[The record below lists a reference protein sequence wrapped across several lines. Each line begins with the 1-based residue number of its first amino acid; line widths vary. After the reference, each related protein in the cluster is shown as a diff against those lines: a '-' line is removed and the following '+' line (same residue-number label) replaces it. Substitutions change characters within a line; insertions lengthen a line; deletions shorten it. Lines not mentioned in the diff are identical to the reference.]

1 MAITAPAPTFYF
13 NNIIFNSSFYP
24 STSTSGITQTQ
35 ADARYLI
42 KISSDTATSSENF
55 SLGLTSLNV
64 EPTVATGNLTIAGT
78 QTTGNL
84 FIGGSQTTG
93 NISIGYNAS
102 ATASNIGSVTI
113 GSRNLY
119 GGLNPTYI
127 NSGFGGM
134 TLASDGTIN
143 IDTTSN
149 LNIGATTSGTITIG
163 QNSSRMND
171 INVGYFT
178 SSYAS
183 LTGGV
188 NIGTWNTLG
197 ASATTI
203 NAGTSGLTQQSV
215 GNMTIS
221 SSALL
226 TQSSIGNMSL
236 YSTSGNLTIG
246 GTSNGASG
254 TIAIGSSTTRTGA
267 INIGYVTASALLTG
281 GINIGTL
288 NGVGSCPLNLSSGTG
303 GMSLQSTG
311 NIIINPSGFSQ
322 ISKLQANSIDSI
334 ASGALTI
341 GGANATSIVLGGSTA
356 TSVSFGSG
364 VTNLQLSANEFIGCG
379 ANTSISNLLS
389 SSFPYIGSYNN
400 YASTSSGNLIS
411 TSQNVITSGTI
422 STVGVYMANWTYY
435 LNNGTSSTLSTYRT
449 LFVAPSGTYYHI
461 NDVLGPTTATTSNF
475 YVSGMCVFPVATAST
490 AWSLS
495 IQPTFTG
502 GSWTIG
508 ASNYGFKLYR
518 IA

>member
-24 STSTSGITQTQ
+24 STLTSGITQTQ

-55 SLGLTSLNV
+55 NLGLTSLNV
-64 EPTVATGNLTIAGT
+64 EPTAITGNLTIAGT

-84 FIGGSQTTG
+84 VIGGNQTSG

-102 ATASNIGSVTI
+102 AGLSNSGSVTI
-113 GSRNLY
+113 GTRNAY
-119 GGLNPTYI
+119 SNTTTNI
-127 NSGFGGM
+127 NSGLGGL
-134 TLASDGTIN
+134 TLMSDGLVN
-143 IDTTSN
+143 IDSSAN
-149 LNIGATTSGTITIG
+149 LNIGASTVGIITIG
-163 QNSSRMND
+163 QNSNRTND
-171 INVGYFT
+171 INIGYFT
-178 SSYAS
+178 SSYAN

-197 ASATTI
+197 AAATTI
-203 NAGTSGLTQQSV
+203 NAGTGGLTQQSV
-215 GNMTIS
+215 GNMTIT

-226 TQSSIGNMSL
+226 TQQSVGNMSL
-236 YSTSGNLTIG
+236 YSASGNLTIG
-246 GTSNGASG
+246 GTSNNASG
-254 TIAIGSSTTRTGA
+254 TIAIGSSITRTGA

-281 GINIGTL
+281 AINIGTFNTL
-288 NGVGSCPLNLSSGTG
+288 GASTLGLYSGTG
-303 GMSLQSTG
+303 GTNIQSAG
-311 NIIINPSGFSQ
+311 NISLSPNGYSQ

-341 GGANATSIVLGGSTA
+341 GGANATSIVLGGSAA

-400 YASTSSGNLIS
+400 YASTSSGNLTS
-411 TSQNVITSGTI
+411 GSQNVITSGTI
-422 STVGVYMANWTYY
+422 STVGVYMANWSYQ
-435 LNNGTSSTLSTYRT
+435 LSNGASSTLSTYRT
-449 LFVAPSGTYYHI
+449 GFVAPAGTYYYI
-461 NDVLGPTTATTSNF
+461 YDVLGPTTATTSSF
-475 YVSGMCVFPVATAST
+475 YVSGMCVFPVTTAST
-490 AWSLS
+490 SWTLF
-495 IQPTFTG
+495 INPTFSG

-508 ASNYGFKLYR
+508 SNNYGVKLYR